1 MKPVGCGHYGVAPK
15 PWSVPL
21 TSVYKPTEL
30 AASVDPIGIG
40 AYGARDVDRGEGPFV
55 QQKAMLR
62 AADIDVE
69 AHSTH
74 FLTLL
79 AAHLP
84 MKRGGGGNRTRE

>member
-1 MKPVGCGHYGVAPK
+1 MERAADIGVKAH
-15 PWSVPL
+15 
-21 TSVYKPTEL
+21 EL

-84 MKRGGGGNRTRE
+84 MKRGGGGNRTCE